1 MDPVSVRP
9 LTHILSLTLPGV
21 TCGNEIS
28 PPEHLP
34 AGRLSSDS
42 VSAAAFQFPPLG
54 VDDKLVSASCSD
66 CLDALGQILLCF
78 LSLSIK

>member
-1 MDPVSVRP
+1 MDSVSVRP

-42 VSAAAFQFPPLG
+42 VSAAAFQFPPLR
-54 VDDKLVSASCSD
+54 VDDKVVSASCSD
-66 CLDALGQILLCF
+66 CLDALGQILSCF